1 MDNTETALRRTLE
14 QCSSNMNLIRKIDQC
29 KKKVN
34 DYISAL
40 NPIDTIVDV
49 AKNEQQ
55 KKKKDVSEKLAA
67 NVSNKELL
75 ESLRALRETE
85 TPVSTTDAIQQIPA
99 EETQESNIPDITSE
113 ELDLFDVGL
122 EWTDFTQQVQTF
134 LDRPTNLP

>member
-85 TPVSTTDAIQQIPA
+85 TPAIQQTPA
-99 EETQESNIPDITSE
+99 EETRESNIPDITSE
-113 ELDLFDVGL
+113 EIDRIHDGL
-122 EWTDFTQQVQTF
+122 EWQEVVERVQTF
-134 LDRPTNLP
+134 LDKPTNFL